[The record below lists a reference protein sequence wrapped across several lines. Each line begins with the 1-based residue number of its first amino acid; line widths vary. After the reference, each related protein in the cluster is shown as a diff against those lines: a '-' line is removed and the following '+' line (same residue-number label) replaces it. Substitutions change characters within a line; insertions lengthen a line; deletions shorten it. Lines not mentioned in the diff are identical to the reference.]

1 MIISRGTAA
10 LVFTRGYII
19 GVLYWRLIMLRSYVA
34 GFIALSLIVSLG
46 AQEKK
51 ADPPIVAKTK
61 KKLNTK
67 ITVNFTD
74 EKLKDVVSELEKEA
88 EVKFRLDSKGGVSGN
103 MSFTYKA
110 EEKSLKEVLA
120 EMFKGKGLGYVIHR
134 KQNNNDRYEGYI
146 DIVQGDQRGDEKK
159 P

>member
-1 MIISRGTAA
+1 MRYILT
-10 LVFTRGYII
+10 LVLT
-19 GVLYWRLIMLRSYVA
+19 LCTSTMLIQA
-34 GFIALSLIVSLG
+34 DD
-46 AQEKK
+46 KK
-51 ADPPIVAKTK
+51 DSPIVAKTK
-61 KKLNTK
+61 KKLETK
-67 ITVNFTD
+67 ISVNFTD
-74 EKLKDVVSELEKEA
+74 ERLKDVVAELEKEA

-110 EEKSLKEVLA
+110 EEKSVKDILA

-146 DIVQGDQRGDEKK
+146 DIVQGDQRGDDVKK

>member
-1 MIISRGTAA
+1 MRYFLT
-10 LVFTRGYII
+10 LVLT
-19 GVLYWRLIMLRSYVA
+19 LCTSTMLIHA
-34 GFIALSLIVSLG
+34 DD
-46 AQEKK
+46 KK
-51 ADPPIVAKTK
+51 DSPIVAKTK
-61 KKLNTK
+61 RKLETK
-67 ITVNFTD
+67 ISVNFTD
-74 EKLKDVVSELEKEA
+74 ERLKDVVAELEKEA

-110 EEKSLKEVLA
+110 EEKSVKDILA

-146 DIVQGDQRGDEKK
+146 DIVQGDQRGDDVKK

>member
-1 MIISRGTAA
+1 MRYFLTLVLA
-10 LVFTRGYII
+10 LCSST
-19 GVLYWRLIMLRSYVA
+19 LLLQA
-34 GFIALSLIVSLG
+34 DD
-46 AQEKK
+46 KK
-51 ADPPIVAKTK
+51 DSPLVAKTR
-61 KKLNTK
+61 KKLEAK

-74 EKLKDVVSELEKEA
+74 ERLKDVVAELEKEA

-110 EEKSLKEVLA
+110 EEKSVKAILA

-146 DIVQGDQRGDEKK
+146 DIVQGDQRGDDIKK

>member
-1 MIISRGTAA
+1 MIRSLLPLTCLCAILLVADGTAQDKKESP
-10 LVFTRGYII
+10 LVT
-19 GVLYWRLIMLRSYVA
+19 
-34 GFIALSLIVSLG
+34 
-46 AQEKK
+46 K
-51 ADPPIVAKTK
+51 AR
-61 KKLNTK
+61 KKLETK

-74 EKLKDVVSELEKEA
+74 ERLKDVVAELEKES
-88 EVKFRLDSKGGVSGN
+88 EIKFRLDTKGGVSGN

-110 EEKSLKEVLA
+110 EDKTVKDILA

-134 KQNNNDRYEGYI
+134 KANNSDRYEGYI

>member
-1 MIISRGTAA
+1 MRYILT
-10 LVFTRGYII
+10 LVLT
-19 GVLYWRLIMLRSYVA
+19 LCTSTMLI
-34 GFIALSLIVSLG
+34 
-46 AQEKK
+46 Q
-51 ADPPIVAKTK
+51 ADDRKDSPIVAKTK
-61 KKLNTK
+61 KKLETK
-67 ITVNFTD
+67 ISVNFTD
-74 EKLKDVVSELEKEA
+74 ERLKDVVAELEKEA

-110 EEKSLKEVLA
+110 EEKSVKDILA

-146 DIVQGDQRGDEKK
+146 DIVQGDQRGDDVKK

>member
-1 MIISRGTAA
+1 MIRMGIGALLTVCLVSIS
-10 LVFTRGYII
+10 
-19 GVLYWRLIMLRSYVA
+19 W
-34 GFIALSLIVSLG
+34 

-51 ADPPIVAKTK
+51 QDKKADSPIVAKTK
-61 KKLNTK
+61 KKLDTK

-74 EKLKDVVSELEKEA
+74 ERLKDVVAELEKEA
-88 EVKFRLDSKGGVSGN
+88 EVKFRLDTKGGVSGN

-110 EEKSLKEVLA
+110 EDKPLKDVLA
-120 EMFKGKGLGYVIHR
+120 EMFKGKGLGYVVHR

-146 DIVQGDQRGDEKK
+146 DIVQGDQRGE